1 MTKPLILLFVGIG
14 ISVLLGVLVVAVMVR
29 TRRPGGGYRNWIR
42 QSADSWQENGHRA
55 PKDQLG
61 KRVRLNALLQEA
73 TPADSANPLK
83 EMETLR
89 NAAGQIWGQEVEHFE
104 APQAAK
110 DSEKVENS
118 ADSADSLEESTD
130 LLPGQLPPAFTPREC
145 RRPPAAARL
154 QVVKEPEDATSY
166 VPQVKALSEPENE
179 QAPDTEAD
187 FEVDKVSWQPLK
199 AEETSFDDL
208 K

>member
-55 PKDQLG
+55 PKEQLG

-83 EMETLR
+83 EVETLR
-89 NAAGQIWGQEVEHFE
+89 TAAGQIWGQEVEPSE
-104 APQAAK
+104 MPPVAK

-118 ADSADSLEESTD
+118 DDSAVKLEESAN
-130 LLPGQLPPAFTPREC
+130 LLPGQLPPAFTPRER
-145 RRPPAAARL
+145 RRPPTAARL

-166 VPQVKALSEPENE
+166 VPQVKALSELEKE
-179 QAPDTEAD
+179 QAPASEAA

-199 AEETSFDDL
+199 AEETSSDDS

>member
-73 TPADSANPLK
+73 TAADYANPLK
-83 EMETLR
+83 EVETLR
-89 NAAGQIWGQEVEHFE
+89 TAAGQIWGQEVDPAEKS
-104 APQAAK
+104 QAAK
-110 DSEKVENS
+110 ASEKVENS
-118 ADSADSLEESTD
+118 VDSAGRIEESTD
-130 LLPGQLPPAFTPREC
+130 LLPGQLPPAFTPRER

-179 QAPDTEAD
+179 QAPDTEAA

-199 AEETSFDDL
+199 AEETSFEDS